1 MLSLMRKHAGTWMIK
16 VILGAI
22 VIVFVFWGVGS
33 YRSRQSGRVAKVN
46 GTIITLDDYRVS
58 YNNLIE
64 QVRQSFGNNLNEEL
78 IRMLQLRKRAMDQL
92 VDNALMLQAAEKLKL
107 AISDE
112 ELAEFIRNIGAF
124 QTAGIFDNGRYINTL
139 SRNRL
144 TPEDFED
151 QQRKALIINK
161 IQALITGSIKVSDL
175 EVRQWYIWNNTE
187 VDIDYLVVEP
197 QRYKDIKLTDEE
209 IRNYF
214 DQHKDSYKTDPSIK
228 VRYLYFKP
236 EDYAARVT
244 PSEDDIRDYYEGNL
258 DEFNIPKTV
267 EARHIL
273 IKADQDAKAEQD
285 ESARKKAEE
294 IFKLAKEGQDFA
306 ELARKYSEGPTK
318 AKGGYLGTF
327 RREEMVKPFSDKAF
341 SMNAGDISEPVRTDF
356 GWHII
361 KVEKVNPAKT
371 LSLGEAEADIRK
383 KLKADRSKN
392 IAYDEAEAVYDATF
406 ENQNLDSIAADR
418 NLKIQ
423 TTEFFTQKNPPQK
436 IKNAARFA
444 AVAFNLPIN
453 ELSAVQDFAD
463 GYYLLEVVDK
473 VQPQIPEL
481 KAVEQKIRNDL
492 LKEKQDQ
499 RARDEANL
507 LLTELKNGQALSS
520 VSQKFKIPVKQTG
533 FFKRNSP
540 IPEIGAENDIARIAF
555 ELSDEH
561 RLPEEIIK
569 GQKGYYV
576 ISFRKRQEPSLEGF
590 EKEKA
595 AIRDRLLQQKTIKT
609 VDAWL
614 TRLRSESEISIEEGL
629 LGT

>member
-22 VIVFVFWGVGS
+22 VVVFVFWGVGS

-64 QVRQSFGNNLNEEL
+64 QARQSFGTNLNEEL
-78 IRMLQLRKRAMDQL
+78 IRMLQLRKRALDQL
-92 VDNALMLQAAEKLKL
+92 VDKTLMLQAAEKLKL
-107 AISDE
+107 TVSDE
-112 ELAEFIRNIGAF
+112 ELAGFIRNIGAF
-124 QTAGIFDNGRYINTL
+124 QTAGVFDSARYTNTL

-144 TPEDFED
+144 TPEDFEV
-151 QQRKALIINK
+151 QQREALIIDK

-175 EVRQWYIWNNTE
+175 EARQWYIWNNTE
-187 VDIDYLVVEP
+187 VDIDYLVLEP

-214 DQHKDSYKTDPSIK
+214 DQHKDSYKTDPIIK

-244 PSEDDIRDYYEGNL
+244 LAEDDIRDYYESNS

-273 IKADQDAKAEQD
+273 IKADENAEAEQD

-341 SMNAGDISEPVRTDF
+341 SMNAGDISEPVRTTF

-361 KVEKVNPAKT
+361 KVEKVNVAKT
-371 LSLGEAEADIRK
+371 LALDEAEADIRK

-392 IAYDEAEAVYDATF
+392 MAYDEAEAVYDATF
-406 ENQNLDSIAADR
+406 ENQNLDRIAAEH

-423 TTEFFTQKNPPQK
+423 TTEFFTQKNPPRE
-436 IKNAARFA
+436 IKSAARFA
-444 AVAFNLPIN
+444 AAAFNMPVN

-473 VQPQIPEL
+473 AQPQIPEL
-481 KAVEQKIRNDL
+481 KTVEEKVRNDL
-492 LKEKQDQ
+492 IKEKQDQ

-507 LLTELKNGQALSS
+507 LLTELKNGQPLVG
-520 VSQKFKIPVKQTG
+520 VSQKLKIPAKQTG
-533 FFKRNSP
+533 FFKRNSS
-540 IPEIGAENDIARIAF
+540 IPKIGAESAIARIAF
-555 ELSDEH
+555 KLSDENK
-561 RLPEEIIK
+561 LPEEIIK

-590 EKEKA
+590 EKEKE
-595 AIRDRLLQQKTIKT
+595 AIRDQLLQQKTIKT

>member
-22 VIVFVFWGVGS
+22 VVVFVFWGVGS

-46 GTIITLDDYRVS
+46 GTIITLDDYRES

-92 VDNALMLQAAEKLKL
+92 VDKALMLQAAEKLKL
-107 AISDE
+107 TVSDE

-124 QTAGIFDNGRYINTL
+124 QTAGVFDSGRYINTL

-144 TPEDFED
+144 TPEDFEV
-151 QQRKALIINK
+151 QQREALIIDK
-161 IQALITGSIKVSDL
+161 LQALITGSIKVSDL
-175 EVRQWYIWNNTE
+175 EARQWYIWDNTE
-187 VDIDYLVVEP
+187 VDVDYLVVEP

-244 PSEDDIRDYYEGNL
+244 LSEDDIRDYYESNL
-258 DEFNIPKTV
+258 DEFNLPKTV

-273 IKADQDAKAEQD
+273 IKADQNANAEQD

-341 SMNAGDISEPVRTDF
+341 SMNAGDISEPVRTAF

-371 LSLGEAEADIRK
+371 LSLDEAEADIRK
-383 KLKADRSKN
+383 KLMADRSKN

-406 ENQNLDSIAADR
+406 ESQNLDSIAADR

-423 TTEFFTQKNPPQK
+423 TTEFFTQKNPPRE

-444 AVAFNLPIN
+444 ATAFNLPIN

-463 GYYLLEVVDK
+463 GYYLLEVIDK

-481 KAVEQKIRNDL
+481 KTVEQKVSDDL

-499 RARDEANL
+499 RARDEANS
-507 LLTELKNGQALSS
+507 LLTELKNGQTLAS

-533 FFKRNSP
+533 FFKRNSS
-540 IPEIGAENDIARIAF
+540 IPEIGAESDIARIAF
-555 ELSDEH
+555 KLSGEH
-561 RLPEEIIK
+561 KLTEEIIK

-595 AIRDRLLQQKTIKT
+595 VIRDRLLQQKTIKT

>member
-22 VIVFVFWGVGS
+22 VVVFVFWGVGS

-107 AISDE
+107 AVSDE

-144 TPEDFED
+144 TPEDFEV

-392 IAYDEAEAVYDATF
+392 IAYDEAEAVYDASF

-507 LLTELKNGQALSS
+507 LLTELKNGQALASF
-520 VSQKFKIPVKQTG
+520 SQKFKIPVKQTG

-561 RLPEEIIK
+561 RLPEEIIE

>member
-22 VIVFVFWGVGS
+22 VVVFVFWGVGS

-107 AISDE
+107 AVSDE

-244 PSEDDIRDYYEGNL
+244 LSEDDIRDYYESNL

-423 TTEFFTQKNPPQK
+423 TTEFFTQKNPPQE

-444 AVAFNLPIN
+444 AAAFNLPIN

-507 LLTELKNGQALSS
+507 LLTELKNGQALAS

>member
-22 VIVFVFWGVGS
+22 VVVFVFWGVGS

-46 GTIITLDDYRVS
+46 GTVITLSDYRES

-64 QVRQSFGNNLNEEL
+64 QVRRSFGNNLNEEL
-78 IRMLQLRKRAMDQL
+78 IQMLQLRKRALDQL
-92 VDNALMLQAAEKLKL
+92 VDKALMLQAAEKLKL
-107 AISDE
+107 TVSDE
-112 ELAEFIRNIGAF
+112 ELAEFIKNIGAF
-124 QTAGIFDNGRYINTL
+124 QTAGVFDSGRYINTL
-139 SRNRL
+139 NKNRL
-144 TPEDFED
+144 TPEEFEV
-151 QQRKALIINK
+151 QQREALIINK
-161 IQALITGSIKVSDL
+161 LQALIAGSIKVSDL
-175 EVRQWYIWNNTE
+175 EARQWYTRNNAE
-187 VDIDYLVVEP
+187 VDINYLVLEP

-214 DQHKDSYKTDPSIK
+214 DQHKDFYKTDPTIK

-236 EDYAARVT
+236 EDYAAKVT
-244 PSEDDIRDYYEGNL
+244 LSEDDIRDYYESNL
-258 DEFNIPKTV
+258 DEFDIPKTV

-273 IKADQDAKAEQD
+273 IKADQNVKAEQD

-327 RREEMVKPFSDKAF
+327 RREEMVKPFSDRAF
-341 SMNAGDISEPVRTDF
+341 SMNAGDISEPVRTNF

-361 KVEKVNPAKT
+361 KVEKVNPEKT
-371 LSLGEAEADIRK
+371 LTLDEAEADIRK
-383 KLKADRSKN
+383 KLKADRAKN
-392 IAYDEAEAVYDATF
+392 MAYDEAEAVYDATF
-406 ENQNLDSIAADR
+406 ENQNVDRIAAEH

-423 TTEFFTQKNPPQK
+423 TTEFFTEKNPPK
-436 IKNAARFA
+436 EIKNSAGFA
-444 AVAFNLPIN
+444 AAAFNLPVN
-453 ELSAVQDFAD
+453 ELSAVQDFGD

-481 KAVEQKIRNDL
+481 KTVEQKVRNDL

-499 RARDEANL
+499 KARDEANL
-507 LLTELKNGQALSS
+507 LLTELKNGQSVAS

-533 FFKRNSP
+533 FFKRNGP
-540 IPEIGAENDIARIAF
+540 IPEIGAESDIAQTAF
-555 ELSDEH
+555 KLTDKNK
-561 RLPEEIIK
+561 LPEEVIK

-576 ISFRKRQEPSLEGF
+576 ISFLKRQEPSLEGF
-590 EKEKA
+590 EKEKE
-595 AIRDRLLQQKTIKT
+595 AIREQLLQQKTFKT

-614 TRLRSESEISIEEGL
+614 ARLRSESEISIEEGL

>member
-22 VIVFVFWGVGS
+22 VVVFVFWGVGS

-107 AISDE
+107 AVSDE

-144 TPEDFED
+144 TPEDFEV

-392 IAYDEAEAVYDATF
+392 IAYDEAEAVYDASF

-423 TTEFFTQKNPPQK
+423 TTEFFTQKDPPQK

-492 LKEKQDQ
+492 LKEIQDQ

-507 LLTELKNGQALSS
+507 LLTELKNGQALAS

>member
-22 VIVFVFWGVGS
+22 VVVFVFWGVGS

-107 AISDE
+107 AVSDE

-144 TPEDFED
+144 TPEDFEV

-392 IAYDEAEAVYDATF
+392 IAYDEAEAVYDASF

-423 TTEFFTQKNPPQK
+423 TTEFFTQKDPPQK

-507 LLTELKNGQALSS
+507 LLTELKNGQALAS

>member
-22 VIVFVFWGVGS
+22 VVVFVFWGVGS

-46 GTIITLDDYRVS
+46 GTIITLDDYRES

-92 VDNALMLQAAEKLKL
+92 IDKALMLQAAEKLKL
-107 AISDE
+107 TVSDE

-124 QTAGIFDNGRYINTL
+124 QTAGVFDSGRYINTL

-144 TPEDFED
+144 TPEDFEV
-151 QQRKALIINK
+151 QQREALIIDK
-161 IQALITGSIKVSDL
+161 LQALITGSIKVSDL
-175 EVRQWYIWNNTE
+175 EARQWYIWDNTE
-187 VDIDYLVVEP
+187 VDVDYLVVEP

-214 DQHKDSYKTDPSIK
+214 DQHKDAYQTDPSIK

-244 PSEDDIRDYYEGNL
+244 LSEDDIRDYYESNL
-258 DEFNIPKTV
+258 DEFNVPKTV

-273 IKADQDAKAEQD
+273 IKVDQNANAEQD

-341 SMNAGDISEPVRTDF
+341 SMNAGDISEPVRTAF

-371 LSLGEAEADIRK
+371 LSLDEAEADIRK
-383 KLKADRSKN
+383 KLMADRSKN

-406 ENQNLDSIAADR
+406 ESQNLDSIAADR

-423 TTEFFTQKNPPQK
+423 TTEFFTQKNPPRE

-444 AVAFNLPIN
+444 ATAFNLPIN

-481 KAVEQKIRNDL
+481 KTVEQKVRNDL

-507 LLTELKNGQALSS
+507 LLTELKNGQTLAS

-540 IPEIGAENDIARIAF
+540 IPEIGAESDIARIAF
-555 ELSDEH
+555 KLSGEH
-561 RLPEEIIK
+561 KLAEEIIK

-576 ISFRKRQEPSLEGF
+576 ISFRKRQEPPSEGF

-595 AIRDRLLQQKTIKT
+595 VIRDRLLQQKTIKT

>member
-22 VIVFVFWGVGS
+22 VVVFVFWGVGS

-107 AISDE
+107 AVSDE

-144 TPEDFED
+144 TPEDFEV

-392 IAYDEAEAVYDATF
+392 IAYDEAEAVYDASF

-423 TTEFFTQKNPPQK
+423 TTEFFTQKDPPQK

-507 LLTELKNGQALSS
+507 LLTELKNGQALASF
-520 VSQKFKIPVKQTG
+520 SQKFKIPVKQTG

>member
-33 YRSRQSGRVAKVN
+33 YRSRQSGRIAKVN

-78 IRMLQLRKRAMDQL
+78 IRMLQLRKRALDQL
-92 VDNALMLQAAEKLKL
+92 VDKALMLQAAEKLKL
-107 AISDE
+107 TVSDE

-124 QTAGIFDNGRYINTL
+124 QTAGVFDSGRYINTL

-144 TPEDFED
+144 TPEDFEI
-151 QQRKALIINK
+151 QQREALIIDK
-161 IQALITGSIKVSDL
+161 LQALITGSIKVSDL
-175 EVRQWYIWNNTE
+175 EARQWYIWNNTE
-187 VDIDYLVVEP
+187 VDIDYLFVEP
-197 QRYKDIKLTDEE
+197 QRYKGIKLTDEE
-209 IRNYF
+209 LRNYF
-214 DQHKDSYKTDPSIK
+214 DQHKDSYKTEPGIK

-244 PSEDDIRDYYEGNL
+244 LSEDDIRDYYESNPG
-258 DEFNIPKTV
+258 EFNIPKTV

-273 IKADQDAKAEQD
+273 IKADQNAKAEQD

-294 IFKLAKEGQDFA
+294 VFKLAKEGQDFA

-318 AKGGYLGTF
+318 AKGGYLGAF

-341 SMNAGDISEPVRTDF
+341 SMNAGDISEPVRTAF

-361 KVEKVNPAKT
+361 KVEKVNPEKT
-371 LSLGEAEADIRK
+371 LSLDEAEADIRK

-392 IAYDEAEAVYDATF
+392 IAYDEAEAVYDASF
-406 ENQNLDSIAADR
+406 ESQNLDGIAADR

-423 TTEFFTQKNPPQK
+423 TTEFFTQKNPPQE

-444 AVAFNLPIN
+444 AAAFNLPIN

-481 KAVEQKIRNDL
+481 NTVEQKVRNDL

-507 LLTELKNGQALSS
+507 LLTELKNGQTLAS

-533 FFKRNSP
+533 FFKRNSS
-540 IPEIGAENDIARIAF
+540 IPEIGAESDIARIAF
-555 ELSDEH
+555 KLSEEDK
-561 RLPEEIIK
+561 LPEEIMA

-590 EKEKA
+590 EKENA
-595 AIRDRLLQQKTIKT
+595 AIRERLLQQKTMKT

>member
-22 VIVFVFWGVGS
+22 VVVFVFWGVGS

-107 AISDE
+107 AVSDE

-144 TPEDFED
+144 TPEDFEV

-236 EDYAARVT
+236 EDYAARVAL
-244 PSEDDIRDYYEGNL
+244 SEDDIRDYYEGNL

-507 LLTELKNGQALSS
+507 LLTELKNGQALAS

>member
-22 VIVFVFWGVGS
+22 VVVFVFWGVGS

-107 AISDE
+107 AVSDE

-144 TPEDFED
+144 TPEDFEV

-327 RREEMVKPFSDKAF
+327 RREELVKPFSDKAF

-392 IAYDEAEAVYDATF
+392 IAYDEAEAVYDASF

-423 TTEFFTQKNPPQK
+423 TTEFFTQKDPPQK

-444 AVAFNLPIN
+444 GVAFNLPIN

-507 LLTELKNGQALSS
+507 LLTELKNGQALASF
-520 VSQKFKIPVKQTG
+520 SQKFKIPVKQTG